1 MLSLDLTSDFLQFT
15 IAMPR
20 SSKNGDYAFDGF
32 SLDPEKLM
40 LYRDGRE
47 ISLPVKVVKTLS
59 VLIENRGTILS
70 KDELID
76 KVWSDSIVEESNLS
90 QNLYILRK
98 TLGDRPDG
106 GSYIETLRRRGY
118 RFNAAVK
125 DDSRSAAVRTAPAAP
140 RPAFDHPEIER
151 QGNVLR
157 FVDKRELASP
167 LVVEPIAA
175 EAAPAAADSRTPR
188 TALYF
193 AGVSVVAL
201 MVSAFML
208 FGGSSSNAVENKR
221 AEMSVVRLTDGAW
234 PSGATI
240 DPEGGYFAYIEIDG
254 DVSRVYV
261 QQVGQSNRLE
271 ISASAE
277 STYQY
282 LTFSNNGRFVYIT
295 AADKS
300 GGRASLLRVPSIGG
314 PAVRILEQMSGIVSF
329 SPDGKELAFSR
340 VREDSQEWSIMIA
353 DAEGKNQRTLVSR
366 SEPSRLGGSPSWS
379 PDGKLI
385 AVSEWSSRP
394 ALSKFSHRL
403 SLIDVSTGRV
413 RELSPEDWG
422 TLYRLAW
429 TSDGKGVVMVATRW
443 NETYSTRRDQLYFV
457 SYPDG
462 RSHRVTSDGNRYEPG
477 SLGVSKSG
485 SVVAVSSNRSSQLWT
500 LDASGDEKS
509 AYQISRGSADGRAG
523 LSALADGRIAY
534 ISRSGDELKL
544 WIANSL
550 NADQKQ
556 LAVGL
561 GVIEEV
567 RTDRAG
573 KFMIFSA
580 LSDDGKHHIFRIDTD
595 GKNLKQLTFD
605 EGYEVDSDISP
616 DGSMIVYAAA
626 RRSAWG
632 ENFRLQAIPSDG
644 GGSVRFGSIEC
655 DRPTFSPDGKK
666 LSCVTVSDEVVILT
680 SDGHEIERS
689 KLTPN
694 VTSNFGIGWLPD
706 SSALAVIR
714 LDNGISNIWS
724 YPMGGGKPKR
734 LTNFKDG
741 IIYRYTFSL
750 DGTRLFLAR
759 GYPTQD
765 AVMITSYR

>member
-1 MLSLDLTSDFLQFT
+1 MSLDLTSDFLQFT

-20 SSKNGDYAFDGF
+20 SSKNGDYTFDGF

-40 LYRDGRE
+40 LYRDGKE

-76 KVWSDSIVEESNLS
+76 LVWSDSIVEESNLS

-125 DDSRSAAVRTAPAAP
+125 ANSRSAAARTAPAAP
-140 RPAFDHPEIER
+140 RPAVERPEIER

-157 FVDKRELASP
+157 FVDKRELPSP
-167 LVVEPIAA
+167 LVDEQLTAVAQ
-175 EAAPAAADSRTPR
+175 PAAAKSRTPR
-188 TALYF
+188 TAMYF
-193 AGVSVVAL
+193 AGISIVAMIVL
-201 MVSAFML
+201 GFML
-208 FGGSSSNAVENKR
+208 FGRSSSNSVESKL

-240 DPEGGYFAYIEIDG
+240 DPEGGYFAYVEIDG
-254 DVSRVYV
+254 DVSRVFV

-271 ISASAE
+271 IATSAE
-277 STYQY
+277 ATYQY
-282 LTFSNNGRFVYIT
+282 LAFSNNGRFIYIT
-295 AADKS
+295 SSEKGS
-300 GGRASLLRVPSIGG
+300 GRTSLLRVPSMGG
-314 PAVRILEQMSGIVSF
+314 PAVRILEQLAGNVSF
-329 SPDGKELAFSR
+329 SPDGKEFVFSR
-340 VREDSQEWSIMIA
+340 IGQDSQEWSIVIA
-353 DAEGKNQRTLVSR
+353 DAEGKNQRTLVTR
-366 SEPSRLGGSPSWS
+366 REPTRLGGAPSWS

-385 AVSEWSSRP
+385 AVSEFASRP

-403 SLIDVSTGRV
+403 SLIDVATGNV

-422 TLYRLAW
+422 TLYRMAW
-429 TSDGKGVVMVATRW
+429 TSDGKGIVMVATRW

-485 SVVAVSSNRSSQLWT
+485 AVVSVSSNRSSQLWT

-523 LSALADGRIAY
+523 LSAFADGRIAY

-556 LAVGL
+556 LAGGL

-567 RTDRAG
+567 RADRSG

-580 LSDDGKHHIFRIDTD
+580 SSDGKHHIFRIDTD

-616 DGSMIVYAAA
+616 DGSTIIYAATS
-626 RRSAWG
+626 RSAWG
-632 ENFRLQAIPSDG
+632 ENYRLQAVPSDG
-644 GGSVRFGSIEC
+644 GASVRFGSVEC

-666 LSCVTVSDEVVILT
+666 ISCVTASEEVVILT
-680 SDGHEIERS
+680 SDGREIERS

-706 SSALAVIR
+706 GSALAVIR
-714 LDNGISNIWS
+714 VDNGISNLWS
-724 YPMGGGKPKR
+724 YPTGGGKPKR

-741 IIYRYTFSL
+741 IIYRYTFSP